1 MRADAEDRPMLTV
14 LVATYNGAHT
24 LPKSLDAYCQLQAP
38 AGGWKL
44 VIVDNGSSDE
54 TKQIIRSFSDRLPVT
69 YIVEPS
75 RGKSVA
81 LNSGLSRVEGDLAVF
96 TDDDVLPRE
105 DWLIEMRRAAD
116 SQPSFSIFGGAI
128 VPHWEVWP
136 ADWVLEHV
144 PQAPVFGATDPSWA
158 EGPIAPGFVFGANM
172 GIRVEIFERGHRFNA
187 EIGPRGG
194 NYAMGSETELTL
206 RLASAGIKAWHC
218 RRAIVEHIVRRSQLN
233 QRWILHRARK
243 LGREQYRLR
252 IQREQV
258 NNKFLL
264 GVPRWLIKQTLRESL
279 GAGYAKL
286 AGDSAQAFQ
295 SRWKFNYLLGQAI
308 EARILHG
315 ERKASNPR
323 RLNPNPQSGV

>member
-1 MRADAEDRPMLTV
+1 MLTV
-14 LVATYNGAHT
+14 LVATYNGAYT
-24 LPKSLDAYCQLQAP
+24 LQESLNAHCRLQPP

-44 VIVDNGSSDE
+44 VVVDNGSSDE
-54 TKQIIRSFSDRLPVT
+54 TRQIICSFKDRLPLT
-69 YIVEPS
+69 YIVEPH

-81 LNSGLSRVEGDLAVF
+81 LNAGLSRVEGDLAVF

-136 ADWVLEHV
+136 ADWILEHV

-172 GIRVEIFERGHRFNA
+172 GIRAEIFQRGHRFNT

-218 RRAIVEHIVRRSQLN
+218 RRAVAEHIVRKSQLN
-233 QRWILHRARK
+233 RRWILHRARK

-258 NNKFLL
+258 NSKFLL
-264 GVPRWLIKQTLRESL
+264 GVPRWLIRQTLEESL
-279 GAGYAKL
+279 RAGYARL

-295 SRWKFNYLLGQAI
+295 RRWKFHYLLGQAI

-315 ERKASNPR
+315 ERRAAESSSLQP
-323 RLNPNPQSGV
+323 SS